1 MLNNKTI
8 TALAAL
14 SIACLSGNVAAQTI
28 KQYQSEMSAEALQVD
43 NKNAAV
49 VKRVIPFSQLG
60 YTGSIAI
67 QGSEASAYVGFGSR
81 LDEVVSKA
89 TLYFDITPSPALLS
103 LVSHVK
109 VYLNNEL
116 MGVTSIVEGQQG
128 QKLSLSMPLDTRYFS
143 NYNQIRF
150 ELIGNTKTDCAN
162 PNDSSIWAEI
172 SQSSRIEMFVQKT
185 LIKSDL
191 SLLPAPFFDVR
202 DFSQLDLP
210 VVIGDQYNLDDI
222 KAAGVLSS
230 YFGALASWRGAQF
243 PLSLD
248 TLPNRNA
255 VVFITNDNK
264 PDFLRDFPDTDGPY
278 LQVITHPTNPYVK
291 LLLVVGRDSDDLNT
305 AVQGLALGNQILTGP
320 IAKINEVKQIK
331 SRVPYDSPNWVS
343 TDRPVALSELVEQ
356 KSALQVE
363 GRTPPPISV
372 SLRLPPDL
380 FTWQSRGIPMDL
392 NYRYS
397 PPTDDHSGSR
407 LTLSINDQFIQAFNL
422 TTEGQG
428 GDSNRVRVPLL
439 DDSFLSSDDRV
450 RIPAFK
456 VGSKNQIDFE
466 FGFASVTDGQ
476 CQVTQPSKQYA
487 VVDGDSTIDFSGFP
501 HYIEMPNMRAF
512 ATSGFPYTR
521 MADLSETAV
530 ILPKHA
536 PIEALQTFLNVMGSL
551 GSDSGYPGVQ
561 VMVTN
566 QWDSESLADKD
577 ILSIGVASELQEAGY
592 DPEQLNL
599 VIEAGQRQIRLPS
612 KNEQQLGMNW
622 MSPSN
627 AKQDATDYV
636 SVEANGS
643 FAAIYGMESPFT
655 SNRSLVSIM
664 AAHPSDFAS
673 IDSALSDSGKV
684 QHMFGSLI
692 TLRNDEVASYN
703 VGAHYYVG
711 ELPVWQ
717 LIWYHFSSHPILI
730 ACFAALMMVIVTIV
744 LWRVLRQVAAKRL
757 EKTEGDEQ

>member
-1 MLNNKTI
+1 MLNNKKL
-8 TALAAL
+8 TALTTAITL
-14 SIACLSGNVAAQTI
+14 MCMSGSLAAQEV
-28 KQYQSEMSAEALQVD
+28 KQQLSEPQAQQQDAE
-43 NKNAAV
+43 NATV
-49 VKRVIPFSQLG
+49 FKRVVPFSQLG
-60 YTGSIAI
+60 YSGSIAI
-67 QGSEASAYVGFGSR
+67 QGSEANAYVGFGSR

-89 TLYFDITPSPALLS
+89 TLYFDITPSPALLA

-116 MGVTSIVEGQQG
+116 MGVASIVDGQQG
-128 QKLSLSMPLDTRYFS
+128 KKLSLSMPLDTRYFS

-150 ELIGNTKTDCAN
+150 ELIGNTQKDCAN

-185 LIKSDL
+185 QLESDL

-202 DFSQLDLP
+202 DFSQLNLP
-210 VVIGDQYNLDDI
+210 VVMGDKYDLDEV

-230 YFGALASWRGAQF
+230 YFGSLAAWRGAQF
-243 PLSLD
+243 PLSFD
-248 TLPNRNA
+248 TLPERNA

-264 PDFLRDFPDTDGPY
+264 PEFLKDFPDTDGPRV
-278 LQVITHPTNPYVK
+278 QVITHPTDPYVK
-291 LLLVVGRDSDDLNT
+291 LLLVIGRDSADLNT
-305 AVQGLALGNQILTGP
+305 AVRGLALGNQILTGP

-331 SRVPYDSPNWVS
+331 PRVPYDAPNWVS

-356 KSALQVE
+356 KSMLQVE

-397 PPTDDHSGSR
+397 PPTEDHSGSR
-407 LTLSINDQFIQAFNL
+407 LTLSINDQFIEAFNL
-422 TTEGQG
+422 TTAGQG

-439 DDSFLSSDDRV
+439 DDSILSSDDRV

-466 FGFASVTDGQ
+466 FGFASVTDGL

-530 ILPKHA
+530 VVPKNA
-536 PIEALQTFLNVMGSL
+536 PKEALQTFLNVMGSL
-551 GSDSGYPGVQ
+551 GGDSGYPGIQ
-561 VMVTN
+561 VLLTDK
-566 QWDSESLADKD
+566 WDAQALKDKD
-577 ILSIGVASELQEAGY
+577 ILSIGVVRSLEEAANDPHQVNLVVEAG
-592 DPEQLNL
+592 E
-599 VIEAGQRQIRLPS
+599 RQIRLPS

-622 MSPSN
+622 MNPS
-627 AKQDATDYV
+627 DANQVPADYV
-636 SVEANGS
+636 SVEAGGS
-643 FAAIYGMESPFT
+643 FAAIYGMESPYT
-655 SNRSLVSIM
+655 NNRSLVSIM
-664 AAHPSDFAS
+664 AAHPADFATV
-673 IDSALSDSGKV
+673 DEALADSGKV
-684 QHMFGSLI
+684 EHMFGSVV

-703 VGAHYYVG
+703 VGSHYFVG

-717 LIWYHFSSHPILI
+717 LVWFHFSNHPII
-730 ACFAALMMVIVTIV
+730 VACFAALLMVIVTIV

-757 EKTEGDEQ
+757 EKTEEEEE

>member
-1 MLNNKTI
+1 MLNNKKL
-8 TALAAL
+8 TALTTAITL
-14 SIACLSGNVAAQTI
+14 MCMSGSLAAQEV
-28 KQYQSEMSAEALQVD
+28 KQQLSEPQAQQQDAE
-43 NKNAAV
+43 NATV
-49 VKRVIPFSQLG
+49 FKRVVPFTQLG
-60 YTGSIAI
+60 YSGSIAI
-67 QGSEASAYVGFGSR
+67 QGSEANAYVGFGSR

-89 TLYFDITPSPALLS
+89 TLYFDITPSPALLA

-116 MGVTSIVEGQQG
+116 MGVASIVDGQQG
-128 QKLSLSMPLDTRYFS
+128 KKLSLSMPLDTRYFS

-150 ELIGNTKTDCAN
+150 ELIGNTPKDCAN

-185 LIKSDL
+185 QLESDL

-202 DFSQLDLP
+202 DFSQLNLP
-210 VVIGDQYNLDDI
+210 VVMGYKYDLDEV

-230 YFGALASWRGAQF
+230 YFGSLAAWRGAQF
-243 PLSLD
+243 PLSFD
-248 TLPNRNA
+248 SLPERNA

-264 PDFLRDFPDTDGPY
+264 PEFLKDFPDTDGPRV
-278 LQVITHPTNPYVK
+278 QVITHPTDPYVK
-291 LLLVVGRDSDDLNT
+291 LLLVIGRDSADLNT
-305 AVQGLALGNQILTGP
+305 AVRGLALGNQILTGP

-331 SRVPYDSPNWVS
+331 PRVPYDAPNWVS

-356 KSALQVE
+356 KSMLQVE

-397 PPTDDHSGSR
+397 PPTEDHSGSR
-407 LTLSINDQFIQAFNL
+407 LTLSINDQFIEAFNL
-422 TTEGQG
+422 TTAGQG

-439 DDSFLSSDDRV
+439 DDSILSSDDRV

-466 FGFASVTDGQ
+466 FGFASVTDGL

-530 ILPKHA
+530 VVPKNA
-536 PIEALQTFLNVMGSL
+536 PKEALQTFLNVMGSL
-551 GSDSGYPGVQ
+551 GGDSGYPGIQ
-561 VMVTN
+561 VLLTDK
-566 QWDSESLADKD
+566 WDAQALKDKD
-577 ILSIGVASELQEAGY
+577 ILSIGVVRSLEEAANDPDQVNLVVEAG
-592 DPEQLNL
+592 E
-599 VIEAGQRQIRLPS
+599 RQIRLPS

-622 MSPSN
+622 MNPS
-627 AKQDATDYV
+627 DANQVPADYV
-636 SVEANGS
+636 SVEAGGS
-643 FAAIYGMESPFT
+643 FAAIYGMESPYT
-655 SNRSLVSIM
+655 NNRSLVSIM
-664 AAHPSDFAS
+664 AAHPADFATV
-673 IDSALSDSGKV
+673 DEALADSGKV
-684 QHMFGSLI
+684 EHMFGSVV

-703 VGAHYYVG
+703 VGSHYFVG

-717 LIWYHFSSHPILI
+717 LVWFHFSNHPII
-730 ACFAALMMVIVTIV
+730 VACFAALLMVIVTIV
-744 LWRVLRQVAAKRL
+744 LWRVLRQVSAKRL
-757 EKTEGDEQ
+757 EKTEEEEE

>member
-1 MLNNKTI
+1 MLNNKKL
-8 TALAAL
+8 TALTTAITL
-14 SIACLSGNVAAQTI
+14 MCMSGSLAAQEV
-28 KQYQSEMSAEALQVD
+28 KQQLSEPQAQQQDAE
-43 NKNAAV
+43 NATV
-49 VKRVIPFSQLG
+49 FKRVVPFSQLG
-60 YTGSIAI
+60 YSGSIAI

-89 TLYFDITPSPALLS
+89 TLYFDITPSPALLA

-116 MGVTSIVEGQQG
+116 MGVASIVDGQQG
-128 QKLSLSMPLDTRYFS
+128 KKLSLSMPLDTRYFS

-150 ELIGNTKTDCAN
+150 ELIGNTQKDCAN

-185 LIKSDL
+185 QLESDL

-202 DFSQLDLP
+202 DFSQLNLP
-210 VVIGDQYNLDDI
+210 VVMGDKYDLDEV

-230 YFGALASWRGAQF
+230 YFGSLAVWRGAQF
-243 PLSLD
+243 PLSFD
-248 TLPNRNA
+248 TLPERNA

-264 PDFLRDFPDTDGPY
+264 PEFLKDFPDTDGPRV
-278 LQVITHPTNPYVK
+278 QVITHPTDPYVK
-291 LLLVVGRDSDDLNT
+291 LLLVIGRDSADLNT
-305 AVQGLALGNQILTGP
+305 AVRGLALGNQILTGP

-331 SRVPYDSPNWVS
+331 PRVPYDAPNWVS

-356 KSALQVE
+356 KSMLQVE

-397 PPTDDHSGSR
+397 PPTEDHSGSR
-407 LTLSINDQFIQAFNL
+407 LTLSINDQFIEAFNL
-422 TTEGQG
+422 TTAGQG

-439 DDSFLSSDDRV
+439 DDTILSSDDRV

-466 FGFASVTDGQ
+466 FGFASVTDGL

-530 ILPKHA
+530 VVPKNA
-536 PIEALQTFLNVMGSL
+536 PKEALQTFLNVMGSL
-551 GSDSGYPGVQ
+551 GGDSGYPGIQ
-561 VMVTN
+561 VLLTDK
-566 QWDSESLADKD
+566 WDAQALKDKD
-577 ILSIGVASELQEAGY
+577 ILSIGVVRSLEEAANDPDQVNLVVEAG
-592 DPEQLNL
+592 E
-599 VIEAGQRQIRLPS
+599 RQIRLPS

-622 MSPSN
+622 MNPS
-627 AKQDATDYV
+627 DANQVPADYV
-636 SVEANGS
+636 SVEAGGS
-643 FAAIYGMESPFT
+643 FAAIYGMESPYT
-655 SNRSLVSIM
+655 NNRSLVSIM
-664 AAHPSDFAS
+664 AAHPADFATV
-673 IDSALSDSGKV
+673 DEALADSGKV
-684 QHMFGSLI
+684 EHMFGSVV

-703 VGAHYYVG
+703 VGSHYFVG

-717 LIWYHFSSHPILI
+717 LVWFHFSNHPII
-730 ACFAALMMVIVTIV
+730 VACFAALLMVIVTIV

-757 EKTEGDEQ
+757 EKTEEEEE

>member
-1 MLNNKTI
+1 MLNNKKL
-8 TALAAL
+8 TALTTAITL
-14 SIACLSGNVAAQTI
+14 MCMSGSLAAQEV
-28 KQYQSEMSAEALQVD
+28 KQQLSEPHAQQQGAE
-43 NKNAAV
+43 NATV
-49 VKRVIPFSQLG
+49 FKRVVPFTQLG
-60 YTGSIAI
+60 YSGSIAI
-67 QGSEASAYVGFGSR
+67 QGSEANAYVGFGSR

-89 TLYFDITPSPALLS
+89 TLYFDITPSPALLA

-116 MGVTSIVEGQQG
+116 MGVASIVDGQQG
-128 QKLSLSMPLDTRYFS
+128 KKLSLSMPLDTRYFS

-150 ELIGNTKTDCAN
+150 ELIGNTHKDCAN

-185 LIKSDL
+185 QLESDL

-202 DFSQLDLP
+202 DFSQLNLP
-210 VVIGDQYNLDDI
+210 VVMGDKYDLDEV

-230 YFGALASWRGAQF
+230 YFGSLAAWRGAQF
-243 PLSLD
+243 PLSFD
-248 TLPNRNA
+248 TLPERNA

-264 PDFLRDFPDTDGPY
+264 PEFLKDFPDTDGPR
-278 LQVITHPTNPYVK
+278 LQVITHPTDPYVK
-291 LLLVVGRDSDDLNT
+291 LLLVIGRDSADLNT
-305 AVQGLALGNQILTGP
+305 AVRGLALGNQILTGP

-331 SRVPYDSPNWVS
+331 PRVPYDAPNWVS

-356 KSALQVE
+356 KSMLQVE

-397 PPTDDHSGSR
+397 PPTEDHSGSR
-407 LTLSINDQFIQAFNL
+407 LTLSINDQFIEAFNL

-439 DDSFLSSDDRV
+439 DDSFLSSDEQV

-487 VVDGDSTIDFSGFP
+487 VVDGDSTLDFSGFP

-530 ILPKHA
+530 VVPKNA
-536 PIEALQTFLNVMGSL
+536 PREALQTFLNMMGSL
-551 GSDSGYPGVQ
+551 GADSGYPGIQ
-561 VMVTN
+561 IQLTD
-566 QWDSESLADKD
+566 QWDAETLKDKD
-577 ILSIGVASELQEAGY
+577 ILSIGVVRSLEEAAN
-592 DPEQLNL
+592 DPEQVNL
-599 VIEAGQRQIRLPS
+599 VVEAGERQIRLPS

-622 MSPSN
+622 MSPS
-627 AKQDATDYV
+627 DANQVPADYV
-636 SVEANGS
+636 SVEADGS
-643 FAAIYGMESPFT
+643 FAAIYGMESPYT

-664 AAHPSDFAS
+664 AAHPADFAS
-673 IDSALSDSGKV
+673 VDKALSDSGKIE
-684 QHMFGSLI
+684 HMFGSVV

-703 VGAHYYVG
+703 VGSHYYVG

-717 LIWYHFSSHPILI
+717 LVWYHFSNHPIVV
-730 ACFAALMMVIVTIV
+730 ACFAAILMVIVTIV
-744 LWRVLRQVAAKRL
+744 LWRVLRQVSAKRL
-757 EKTEGDEQ
+757 EKTEEEEE

>member
-1 MLNNKTI
+1 MLNNKKL
-8 TALAAL
+8 TALTTAITL
-14 SIACLSGNVAAQTI
+14 MCMSGSLAAQEV
-28 KQYQSEMSAEALQVD
+28 KQQLSEPQAQQQDAE
-43 NKNAAV
+43 NATV
-49 VKRVIPFSQLG
+49 FKRVVPFSQLG
-60 YTGSIAI
+60 YSGSIAI
-67 QGSEASAYVGFGSR
+67 QGSEANAYVGFGSR

-89 TLYFDITPSPALLS
+89 TLYFDITPSPALLA

-116 MGVTSIVEGQQG
+116 MGVASIVDGQQG
-128 QKLSLSMPLDTRYFS
+128 KKLSLSMPLDTRYFS

-150 ELIGNTKTDCAN
+150 ELIGNTQKDCAN

-185 LIKSDL
+185 QLESDL

-202 DFSQLDLP
+202 DFSQLNLP
-210 VVIGDQYNLDDI
+210 VVMGDKYDLDEV

-230 YFGALASWRGAQF
+230 YFGSLAAWRGAQF
-243 PLSLD
+243 PLSFD
-248 TLPNRNA
+248 TLPERNA

-264 PDFLRDFPDTDGPY
+264 PEFLKDFPDTDGPRV
-278 LQVITHPTNPYVK
+278 QVITHPTDPYVK
-291 LLLVVGRDSDDLNT
+291 LLLVIGRDSADLNT
-305 AVQGLALGNQILTGP
+305 AVRGLALGNQILTGP

-331 SRVPYDSPNWVS
+331 PRLPYDAPNWVS

-356 KSALQVE
+356 KSMLQVE

-397 PPTDDHSGSR
+397 PPTEDHSGSR
-407 LTLSINDQFIQAFNL
+407 LTLSINDQFIEAFNL
-422 TTEGQG
+422 TTAGQG

-439 DDSFLSSDDRV
+439 DDSILSSDDRV

-466 FGFASVTDGQ
+466 FGFASVTDGL

-487 VVDGDSTIDFSGFP
+487 VVDGDSTLDFSGFP

-530 ILPKHA
+530 VVPKNA
-536 PIEALQTFLNVMGSL
+536 PKEALQTFLNVMGSL
-551 GSDSGYPGVQ
+551 GGDSGYPGIQ
-561 VMVTN
+561 VLLTDK
-566 QWDSESLADKD
+566 WDAQALKDKD
-577 ILSIGVASELQEAGY
+577 ILSIGVVRSLEEAANDPDQVNLVVEAG
-592 DPEQLNL
+592 E
-599 VIEAGQRQIRLPS
+599 RQIRLPS

-622 MSPSN
+622 MNPS
-627 AKQDATDYV
+627 DANQVPADYV
-636 SVEANGS
+636 SVEASGS
-643 FAAIYGMESPFT
+643 FAAIYGMESPYT
-655 SNRSLVSIM
+655 NNRSLVSIM
-664 AAHPSDFAS
+664 AAHPADFATV
-673 IDSALSDSGKV
+673 DEALSDSGKV
-684 QHMFGSLI
+684 EHMFGSVV

-703 VGAHYYVG
+703 VGSHYFVG

-717 LIWYHFSSHPILI
+717 LVWFHFSNHPII
-730 ACFAALMMVIVTIV
+730 VACFAALLMVIVTIV

-757 EKTEGDEQ
+757 EKTEEEEE